1 MSDKIKELT
10 ERLYNE
16 GLSKGK
22 QEGEKLLEDA
32 KAQAKAIVD
41 AAKAEAEAIVAKA
54 EKDAADLR
62 SKAESDIRMASSQA
76 LQATRKDIE
85 NVIIAKIGTE
95 KAAAALG
102 DPDFVKSLIKEVA
115 GRFSAEQSADIALLL
130 PASMQESLEPW
141 VKGEL
146 AKTLGKGVKA
156 TFSKKIA
163 GGFNIGP
170 ADGSWFVSMSDAAFE
185 SLIAGYLRP
194 VTRKLLFG

>member
-1 MSDKIKELT
+1 MSDKLKELT

-22 QEGEKLLEDA
+22 QEGEKILEDA
-32 KAQAKAIVD
+32 KAQAGAIIE
-41 AAKAEAEAIVAKA
+41 AAKAEAEAILAKA

-62 SKAESDIRMASSQA
+62 SKTESDVKMASSQA

-85 NVIIAKIGTE
+85 NIVIAKIGTE
-95 KAAAALG
+95 KATAAMK

-115 GRFSAEQSADIALLL
+115 AKFTSEQSADIALLL

-141 VKGEL
+141 VEGEL
-146 AKTLGKGVKA
+146 AAVLGKGVDA

-170 ADGSWFVSMSDAAFE
+170 ADGGWFVSLSDSAFE
-185 SLIAGYLRP
+185 ALVAEYLRP